1 MSIGNKK
8 MKIGDLVYPVDQD
21 SVFRPNWESG
31 VIVEIEQIVF
41 TRVRAVSVQK
51 VWLLRDDG
59 RLGWMWDNEIK
70 LSTEK

>member
-1 MSIGNKK
+1 
-8 MKIGDLVYPVDQD
+8 MKIGDLVCPVDQD

-41 TRVRAVSVQK
+41 TRVRAVSIRK

-59 RLGWMWDNEIK
+59 RLGWTWDNEIK